1 LNVVP
6 GGRTPNLDLRE
17 VEAMG
22 YKLAILP
29 GLMLKAAIEAG
40 DAALAELKAT
50 HLAPKATQSV
60 AQTFRRFGADEW
72 DALRTRF
79 NAGATM
85 ETR

>member
-1 LNVVP
+1 
-6 GGRTPNLDLRE
+6 
-17 VEAMG
+17 MG

-50 HLAPKATQSV
+50 FRAPAVNATV

-85 ETR
+85 EQGR